1 MTLVM
6 DNKGMLD
13 KIGALWN
20 IAIVYGTSC
29 WAYFQPVHH
38 LLEVL
43 LVVLLANFIARLIQS
58 ARRWKVRRSRKR
70 RFSLYRWFREVR
82 LVGILKEFFLS
93 CFIVMTLCVIYKTL
107 SIDEDDASAI
117 LVVTKYG
124 VYAALVAY
132 VMLFLNTIGE
142 AFPDTYIVKVFK
154 SIFNRVNILK
164 LFGSAKS
171 LPDDAFDDI
180 KKIADDEVK
189 DKS

>member
-20 IAIVYGTSC
+20 IAIAYSTSC

-58 ARRWKVRRSRKR
+58 ARRWKARRSRRR
-70 RFSLYRWFREVR
+70 RFSLYQWFREVR

-107 SIDEDDASAI
+107 SIEEDDASAI

-154 SIFNRVNILK
+154 GIFNRVNILK

-180 KKIADDEVK
+180 KKIADEEVK

>member
-1 MTLVM
+1 MG
-6 DNKGMLD
+6 NKGMLD

-58 ARRWKVRRSRKR
+58 ARKWKVRRSRKR

-107 SIDEDDASAI
+107 SIEEDDASAI

-154 SIFNRVNILK
+154 SIINRVNILK

-180 KKIADDEVK
+180 KKIADEEVK
-189 DKS
+189 NKS

>member
-1 MTLVM
+1 MILVM

-20 IAIVYGTSC
+20 IAIAYGTSC
-29 WAYFQPVHH
+29 WAYFQPVHN

-107 SIDEDDASAI
+107 SIEEDDASAI

-180 KKIADDEVK
+180 KKIADEEVK

>member
-20 IAIVYGTSC
+20 IAIAYSTSC

-58 ARRWKVRRSRKR
+58 ARRWKARRSRR
-70 RFSLYRWFREVR
+70 HRFSLYRWFKEVR

-107 SIDEDDASAI
+107 SIEEGDASAI

-154 SIFNRVNILK
+154 GIFNRVNILK

-180 KKIADDEVK
+180 KKIADEEVK

>member
-20 IAIVYGTSC
+20 IAIAYGTSC
-29 WAYFQPVHH
+29 WAYFQPVRH

-107 SIDEDDASAI
+107 SIEEDDASAI

-180 KKIADDEVK
+180 KKIADEEVK

>member
-58 ARRWKVRRSRKR
+58 ARRWKVLRSRRR

-107 SIDEDDASAI
+107 SIEENDASAI

-154 SIFNRVNILK
+154 SIFRRVNILK

-180 KKIADDEVK
+180 KKIADEEVK
-189 DKS
+189 NKS

>member
-13 KIGALWN
+13 KIGVLWN
-20 IAIVYGTSC
+20 IAIAYGTSC
-29 WAYFQPVHH
+29 WAYFQPVHY

-107 SIDEDDASAI
+107 SIEEDDASAI

-180 KKIADDEVK
+180 KKIADEEVK

>member
-13 KIGALWN
+13 KIGVLWN
-20 IAIVYGTSC
+20 IAIAYGTSC
-29 WAYFQPVHH
+29 WAYFQPVHY

-43 LVVLLANFIARLIQS
+43 LVVLLANFIARLIHS

-107 SIDEDDASAI
+107 SIEEDDASAI

-132 VMLFLNTIGE
+132 VMLFLNTVVE

-180 KKIADDEVK
+180 KKIADEEVK

>member
-6 DNKGMLD
+6 YNKGMLD

-20 IAIVYGTSC
+20 IAIAYGISC

-107 SIDEDDASAI
+107 SIEEDDASAI

-180 KKIADDEVK
+180 KKIADEEVK

>member
-20 IAIVYGTSC
+20 IAIAYGTSC
-29 WAYFQPVHH
+29 WAYFQPVHY

-107 SIDEDDASAI
+107 SIEENDASAI

-180 KKIADDEVK
+180 KKIADDGVK

>member
-20 IAIVYGTSC
+20 IAIAYGTSC

-58 ARRWKVRRSRKR
+58 ARRWKARRSRRR
-70 RFSLYRWFREVR
+70 RFSIYRWFREVR

-107 SIDEDDASAI
+107 SVEEDDASAI

-132 VMLFLNTIGE
+132 VMLFLNTIGD
-142 AFPDTYIVKVFK
+142 AFPDAYIVKVFK
-154 SIFNRVNILK
+154 AILNRTNILK
-164 LFGSAKS
+164 MFRSSKN
-171 LPDDAFDDI
+171 LPDETFDDI

>member
-6 DNKGMLD
+6 YNKGMLD

-20 IAIVYGTSC
+20 IAIAYGTSC
-29 WAYFQPVHH
+29 WAYFQPVHY
-38 LLEVL
+38 LLGVL

-107 SIDEDDASAI
+107 SIEEDDASAI

-180 KKIADDEVK
+180 KKIADEEVK

>member
-20 IAIVYGTSC
+20 IAIAYGTSC
-29 WAYFQPVHH
+29 WAYFQPVHY

-70 RFSLYRWFREVR
+70 RFSLYRWFMEVR
-82 LVGILKEFFLS
+82 LAGILKEFFLS

-107 SIDEDDASAI
+107 SIEEDDASAI

-180 KKIADDEVK
+180 KKIADEEVK

>member
-20 IAIVYGTSC
+20 IAIAYSTSC

-58 ARRWKVRRSRKR
+58 ARRWKARRSRRR

-107 SIDEDDASAI
+107 SIEEDDASAI

>member
-6 DNKGMLD
+6 HNKGMLD

-20 IAIVYGTSC
+20 IAIAYGTSC
-29 WAYFQPVHH
+29 WAYFQPVHY

-107 SIDEDDASAI
+107 SIEEDDASAI

>member
-1 MTLVM
+1 M
-6 DNKGMLD
+6 DSRGMID

-20 IAIVYGTSC
+20 IAIAYGTSC

-58 ARRWKVRRSRKR
+58 ARKWKVRRSRKR

-107 SIDEDDASAI
+107 SIEEDDASAI

-142 AFPDTYIVKVFK
+142 TFPDTYIVKVFK

-180 KKIADDEVK
+180 KKIADEEVK

>member
-20 IAIVYGTSC
+20 IAIAYGASC

-107 SIDEDDASAI
+107 SIEENDASAI

-124 VYAALVAY
+124 VYAALVVY
-132 VMLFLNTIGE
+132 VMLFLNTVGE

-171 LPDDAFDDI
+171 LPDDAFNDI
-180 KKIADDEVK
+180 KKIADEEVK
-189 DKS
+189 NKS

>member
-13 KIGALWN
+13 KIGVLWN
-20 IAIVYGTSC
+20 IAIAYGASC

-107 SIDEDDASAI
+107 SIEEDDASAI

-180 KKIADDEVK
+180 KKIADEEVK

>member
-13 KIGALWN
+13 KIGVLWN
-20 IAIVYGTSC
+20 IAIAYGPSC

-107 SIDEDDASAI
+107 SIEEDDASAI

-180 KKIADDEVK
+180 KKIADEEVK

>member
-58 ARRWKVRRSRKR
+58 ARRWKVRRSRRR

-107 SIDEDDASAI
+107 SIEEDDASAI

-154 SIFNRVNILK
+154 SIFSRANILK

-180 KKIADDEVK
+180 KKIADEEVK

>member
-13 KIGALWN
+13 KIGVLWN
-20 IAIVYGTSC
+20 IAIAYSTSC

-107 SIDEDDASAI
+107 SIEEDDASAI

-132 VMLFLNTIGE
+132 VMLFLNTVGE

-171 LPDDAFDDI
+171 LPDDAFNDI
-180 KKIADDEVK
+180 KKIADEEVK

>member
-13 KIGALWN
+13 KIGVLWN

-107 SIDEDDASAI
+107 SIEEDDASAI

-124 VYAALVAY
+124 VYVALVAY
-132 VMLFLNTIGE
+132 VMLFLNTVGE

-171 LPDDAFDDI
+171 LPDDAFNDI
-180 KKIADDEVK
+180 KKIADEEVK
-189 DKS
+189 NKS

>member
-20 IAIVYGTSC
+20 IAIAYGTSC
-29 WAYFQPVHH
+29 WAYFQPVHY

-107 SIDEDDASAI
+107 SIEEDDASAI

-180 KKIADDEVK
+180 KKIADEEVK